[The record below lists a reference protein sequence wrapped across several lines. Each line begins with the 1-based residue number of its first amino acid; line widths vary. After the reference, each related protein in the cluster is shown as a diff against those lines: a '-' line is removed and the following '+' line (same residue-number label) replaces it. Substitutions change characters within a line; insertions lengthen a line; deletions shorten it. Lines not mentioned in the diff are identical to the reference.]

1 MKKVLSILLATVMLL
16 GTVNFTVS
24 AEATSLPAAQ
34 DGIITLTEDVRLPQ
48 DTRFNDA
55 MTINLNGN
63 TLYITNCVTF
73 NADTTISNGTIN
85 ADNQTSADGIIR
97 ADYHHGSSV
106 ELELNNVTVSA
117 LNANYATGVF
127 YLHTADDTLILDNV
141 DITVSGANDDPG
153 SGVFYSPSSFDRG
166 SVVLTNETTLTTNRT
181 NAIFFAT
188 EVDIADS
195 IITCTDVKRPVFR
208 QANGE
213 VENST
218 ITVNSIENGR
228 AVIADVS
235 GQNSG
240 VITFINSDV
249 VVPDG
254 TTMTDFS
261 NEGSSVVADN
271 ESNVGDGEGITS
283 AVATINGFPYAA
295 LEDALTAAQDGD
307 TVTVYPGTYEGGF
320 SVGKNITL
328 QGTLD
333 ENGNP
338 LTIFSGDNGGSYYAY
353 SIYMNKGTIKDI
365 KIIDAW
371 KGIMTEGTGDLTLDN
386 VTIVEAGYGI
396 HIAEAKSAS
405 DTVLIQNSNI
415 DVTWA
420 NSFAGGAYEL
430 IFRNNVLTS
439 NNPYYTD
446 GSGSPVINTFVPK
459 TTVEENIFGENAK
472 LLVRPAAIASGDEG
486 IIIGT
491 NFYEDGAENVI
502 YEDGV
507 TISIPT
513 YYETADKTT
522 IGYAPITIGTKSFY
536 SISDALAVATDGDII
551 TVAPGTY
558 NAFNA
563 GVYTSP
569 LNNITIKAVDPA
581 NKPVINVSEVND
593 GGIEYQGSN
602 ITFENLKFVVTEDCA
617 AATTWNVSVLGYYY
631 ENVGISRE
639 GLTVKGCEFINNSDI
654 EMSAIAANLS
664 TYTVE
669 NCIFTNFL
677 TGVHS
682 YMDNSVVENVSIN
695 NNNYSNV
702 DTLVSVYY
710 GGAANGTSTLTV
722 TNNKSLDESV
732 TKLSVDDYAKV
743 NNTTTKAYDVLNVNN
758 NDANV
763 IVHNYKNNEY
773 STDLS
778 NNTNVV
784 YNYASKDIALA
795 CAETG
800 DEFYFNYGRNTQTK
814 AKKTA
819 DGIIYTEISAN
830 SGKAVFLDGVYYN
843 TIAEA
848 TASAANNDVIVIL
861 ADGVSLEDADAATLT
876 GKSVTIDL
884 NEKELTINSATDY
897 SDLISIPKNYKVDR
911 TAVTDSVY
919 TYSLKKVVIASPVG
933 VVGGSGSSVS
943 KPSTPSQN
951 KTDEETKEDTKLD
964 EDAKTDESDANKEDS
979 TTSNTEKTTNNI
991 VLTIGDA
998 NINVFGNTIKND
1010 VAPKLVN
1017 DRTMLPARIIAE
1029 SLGATVTWTAAEPN
1043 KVLIEKGETVII
1055 ITIGSDIA
1063 TVNGEE
1069 IKLDSP
1075 AFIENDRTYIPTR
1088 FLSEKLGATVEWIGE
1103 TTQVIITPTE

>member
-1 MKKVLSILLATVMLL
+1 MKKVLSILLVAVMLL

-166 SVVLTNETTLTTNRT
+166 SVVLTNGTTLTTNRT
-181 NAIFFAT
+181 NAIFFAA

-195 IITCTDVKRPVFR
+195 TIVCTDVKRPVFR

-249 VVPDG
+249 LVPDG

-261 NEGSSVVADN
+261 NEGSSVVADSK
-271 ESNVGDGEGITS
+271 SNVGDGEGITS
-283 AVATINGFPYAA
+283 AVATINGFPYAT
-295 LEDALTAAQDGD
+295 LETALTAAQDGD
-307 TVTVYPGTYEGGF
+307 TIKLASGTYAPINL
-320 SVGKNITL
+320 SGKSITL
-328 QGTLD
+328 EGTVG
-333 ENGNP
+333 ENGELLSEIKGGNIG
-338 LTIFSGDNGGSYYAY
+338 LTLHNFN
-353 SIYMNKGTIKDI
+353 GTIKNL
-365 KIIDAW
+365 KITDSFRAAYGEPAGNI
-371 KGIMTEGTGDLTLDN
+371 TFDN
-386 VTIVEAGYGI
+386 VCVTGATYGF
-396 HIAEAKSAS
+396 HLIAYQ
-405 DTVLIQNSNI
+405 DNITWNIQNCYMDIS
-415 DVTWA
+415 WA
-420 NSFAGGAYEL
+420 NSLSNYNCGHPT
-430 IFRNNVLTS
+430 INIKNNVFESTS
-439 NNPYYTD
+439 PYYPD
-446 GSGSPVINTFVPK
+446 YGAPIVNTFSPN
-459 TTVEENIFGENAK
+459 TTVENNAFGENTK
-472 LLVRPAAIASGDEG
+472 IYVRTEEAAAGVT
-486 IIIGT
+486 IGT
-491 NFYEDGAENVI
+491 NYYAEGAENAFI
-502 YEDGV
+502 DDEDSYLV
-507 TISIPT
+507 SIPSC
-513 YYETADKTT
+513 YETADMETV
-522 IGYAPITIGTKSFY
+522 IDAPVINGEFTGF
-536 SISDALAVATDGDII
+536 SIADALAVATDGDII

-563 GVYTSP
+563 GVYASP
-569 LNNITIKAVDPA
+569 LNNITIKAADPA

-669 NCIFTNFL
+669 NCTFTNFL

-682 YMDNSVVENVSIN
+682 YMDNSVVENVYIN

-702 DTLVSVYY
+702 DILVSVYY
-710 GGAANGTSTLTV
+710 GGAATGTSTLTV

-743 NNTTTKAYDVLNVNN
+743 NNTTTKAYDILNVNN

-763 IVHNYKNNEY
+763 IVHNYKDGEY
-773 STDLS
+773 STDLN

-819 DGIIYTEISAN
+819 DGIIYTEISGN
-830 SGKAVFLDGVYYN
+830 SEKAVFLDGVYYN

-848 TASAANNDVIVIL
+848 TASAANNDIIVL
-861 ADGVSLEDADAATLT
+861 LTDGIVLEDADAAILA

-884 NEKELTINSATDY
+884 NGKELTINSAADY
-897 SDLISIPKNYKVDR
+897 SDLISIPKNYKLNR
-911 TAVTDSVY
+911 TVVADSVY
-919 TYSLKKVVIASPVG
+919 TYSLKKVSVASPVG
-933 VVGGSGSSVS
+933 VVGGGGSSVS
-943 KPSTPSQN
+943 KPSTPSQD
-951 KTDEETKEDTKLD
+951 KTDEETKNND
-964 EDAKTDESDANKEDS
+964 ENKENS
-979 TTSNTEKTTNNI
+979 TTPNTEKTTNNI
-991 VLTIGDA
+991 VLTIGDT
-998 NINVFGNTIKND
+998 NINLFGNTIKND

-1063 TVNGEE
+1063 TVNDEE

-1103 TTQVIITPTE
+1103 TSQVIITKTE